1 MADIDVA
8 KQLLKDCGY
17 KCVLAKGDVIRI
29 SEKRGVAPMM
39 EFIDAG
45 MDLNGFSAADKVVG
59 KAVALLFVLAG
70 ISEVYA
76 ETISSHAIAVLEKN
90 NIPFSFNTSV
100 EHIINRFGDGLCPM
114 EEATLDIDD
123 PQEAYDAIC
132 AKLEE
137 LNSQIDID

>member
-39 EFIDAG
+39 EYIDAG
-45 MDLNGFSAADKVVG
+45 MDLSGFSAADKVVG
-59 KAVALLFVLAG
+59 KAVALLFVLTG

-137 LNSQIDID
+137 LNAQIDID

>member
-76 ETISSHAIAVLEKN
+76 ETISSHAIAVLEKH

-123 PQEAYDAIC
+123 PQKAYDAIC

>member
-8 KQLLKDCGY
+8 KQLLNDCGY

-39 EFIDAG
+39 EYIDAG
-45 MDLNGFSAADKVVG
+45 MDLKGFSAADKVVG
-59 KAVALLFVLAG
+59 KAVALLFVLTG

-76 ETISSHAIAVLEKN
+76 DTISSHAIAVLEKN

-114 EEATLDIDD
+114 EEATLDIDN

-137 LNSQIDID
+137 LNAQIDID